1 MKHMSISIHVYIIEW
16 PAKLEIKNLYLCF
29 SKNIVIKIA
38 YICYYVNHNHNQ
50 RKLKYV
56 FFNLFVYK
64 KLVNNNKYTYF
75 YVIFIVDI
83 VYSYN
88 KRN

>member
-29 SKNIVIKIA
+29 SKNIINKIA
-38 YICYYVNHNHNQ
+38 YTCYYFNHNYNQ

-64 KLVNNNKYTYF
+64 KLVSSNKYTYF